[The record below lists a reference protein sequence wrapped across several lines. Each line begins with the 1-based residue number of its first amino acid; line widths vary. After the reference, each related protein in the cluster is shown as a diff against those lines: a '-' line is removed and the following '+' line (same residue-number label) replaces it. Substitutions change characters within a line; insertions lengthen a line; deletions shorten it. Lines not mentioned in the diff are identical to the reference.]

1 MMQINQM
8 KLRTKMFV
16 LLIGVSTLIYVSVFS
31 YLIISMKKETIRE
44 AKELVSKAIIES
56 SKSVQDQLN
65 NDLMVTQTLANS
77 FDRFLELP
85 IAQREAIQKKMIHD
99 VLIKTPNFNALWLN
113 YDLADYSPNSKVI
126 GRVRFNYYRNE
137 SEILFKHDTASITN
151 LTANSLWNFR
161 DGSRTSVLE
170 PYFYAYRN
178 GQDKKIMMTS
188 IVSPIVYNNRFVGTV
203 GCDIILKEL
212 QQRIQNLKL
221 FDNSYAYLVSNEG
234 VYVSHPDTSVL
245 GKTFSEINPDEDK
258 RYDLTGKIKRGES
271 FNFIAGHTDTGKEVM
286 VYMVPIEV
294 KNSGTPWSL
303 GVIVHVEDILK
314 TSNTAIGWIIVIGII
329 GLLLMAIITATFA
342 NQIAKR
348 ISKGVGFA
356 KEISE
361 GNLNIKIEDR
371 SHDEIGSLAQSLT
384 EMASRL
390 QELISKIKGATNDIA
405 IAGTS
410 MTHSSE
416 KLNSGAA
423 SIVSST
429 SEVNDAVSTVSN
441 SIEISNRSAQMAR
454 DLSLQAVK
462 SIDKGS
468 QISEKATKAMEQ
480 VAEKIQIVND
490 IAFQTNLLALNAAVE
505 AARAGEHGKGF
516 AVVAAEVRRLAER
529 SKEAASE
536 IVQLSKLSMVTINEV
551 RDVMQILVPEISKT
565 AELIAEIA
573 TKNNQQMDEVNRIR
587 LTIARLNTISH
598 ENSQSSEEVATSS
611 ERLKELSNN
620 LQDSV
625 EFFNT

>member
-1 MMQINQM
+1 MKISNM

-31 YLIISMKKETIRE
+31 YLIVSMKNEAIRE
-44 AKELVSKAIIES
+44 AKELVSKAIDES

-65 NDLMVTQTLANS
+65 IDLMVTQTLANS
-77 FDRFLELP
+77 FDHFLELP
-85 IAQREAIQKKMIHD
+85 VAQRESIQNKMLYD
-99 VLIKTPNFNALWLN
+99 VLVKTPKFNALWLN
-113 YDLADYSPNSKVI
+113 YDMADYNPNSKVI
-126 GRVRFNYYRNE
+126 GRVRFQYFRDEDN
-137 SEILFKHDTASITN
+137 IHFKYDTASITN
-151 LTANSLWNFR
+151 LSGNSLWNLR

-170 PYFYAYRN
+170 PYFYAYRK
-178 GQDKKIMMTS
+178 GEDKRVMMTS
-188 IVSPIVYNNRFVGTV
+188 IVSPIVYKNKFVGTV
-203 GCDIILKEL
+203 GCDIILDEL

-221 FDNSYAYLVSNEG
+221 FNNSYAYLVSNDG
-234 VYVSHPDTSVL
+234 VYVSHPDTAVL
-245 GKTFSEINPDEDK
+245 AKKFSEINPTEDK
-258 RYDLTGKIKRGES
+258 QYDLTGKIKRGES
-271 FNFIAGHTDTGKEVM
+271 FNFTAGHTDTGKEVM

-303 GVIVHVEDILK
+303 GVIVHIEDILK
-314 TSNTAIGWIIVIGII
+314 TSNTAIGWIIFIGII

-348 ISKGVGFA
+348 IDKGVGFA
-356 KEISE
+356 RKISE
-361 GNLNIKIEDR
+361 GNLNIKIEDN
-371 SHDEIGSLAQSLT
+371 SHDEIGNLAQSLT
-384 EMASRL
+384 AMAGRLLELMSR
-390 QELISKIKGATNDIA
+390 IKEATDDITF
-405 IAGTS
+405 AGTS
-410 MTHSSE
+410 MSSSSE

-423 SIVSST
+423 SIIDST
-429 SEVNDAVSTVSN
+429 AKVNDAVSTVSG
-441 SIEISNRSAQMAR
+441 SIEVSNRSAQRAR
-454 DLSLQAVK
+454 EISLQAVK

-468 QISEKATKAMEQ
+468 LISEKATKAMEQ

-536 IVQLSKLSMVTINEV
+536 IVQLSKLSMITINEV
-551 RDVMQILVPEISKT
+551 REVMQILVPEISKT
-565 AELIAEIA
+565 AELISEIA
-573 TKNNQQMDEVNRIR
+573 EKNNQQMDEVNSIR
-587 LTIARLNTISH
+587 QTIARLDSISH
-598 ENSQSSEEVATSS
+598 ENSQSAEEVATSS
-611 ERLKELSNN
+611 ERMKELSAN